1 MGFAA
6 IVRKTLIDLTGWKR
20 TLLLLLLG
28 LLVPV
33 LTGIFWRFELQNA
46 GLSPEMET
54 YVVVKHFVGISFIWT
69 AGLFLALAV
78 VTSAAG
84 AISKEA
90 GDGTLLTL
98 VSKPIS
104 RRQIVLGKF
113 AAIVAHAFLM
123 TAIILLVQAVV
134 LWFMLPVEAPTFAA
148 LLAAIPWVLLY
159 SLLVILVFTSVS
171 LALSS
176 LIDNQ
181 VAITVLAC
189 GVVLFMFL
197 FGPISSMFGLHSPS
211 YENNR
216 IYLMD
221 GSYQLGNAFAPALEQ
236 ALGGEMLP
244 ADELGE
250 IKSFAGIFEGGRWE
264 DEYANWE
271 SSSDYQ
277 YPGELANYVSP
288 WVSVL
293 LLMVL
298 TAASLAVA
306 VVMTERKEVG

>member
-1 MGFAA
+1 MGFKAV
-6 IVRKTLIDLTGWKR
+6 VRKTLIDLTGWKR
-20 TLLLLLLG
+20 TLTLLVLG
-28 LLVPV
+28 LLLPV
-33 LTGIFWRFELQNA
+33 LIGIFWRFELQNT

-54 YVVVKHFVGISFIWT
+54 YVVVKHFIGISFIWT
-69 AGLFLALAV
+69 AGLFLAMAV

-84 AISKEA
+84 ALSKEA
-90 GDGTLLTL
+90 SDGTLLTL

-113 AAIVAHAFLM
+113 VAIAAHAFLM
-123 TAIILLVQAVV
+123 TAIILLVQAIV
-134 LWFMLPVEAPTFAA
+134 LWFMLPVEAPSFAA
-148 LLAAIPWVLLY
+148 LLAAISWVLLY
-159 SLLVILVFTSVS
+159 SLLVILVFAAVS

-211 YENNR
+211 YENNH

-244 ADELGE
+244 ASEMGE
-250 IKSFAGIFEGGRWE
+250 MKTFAGIFEGGRW
-264 DEYANWE
+264 DEYE
-271 SSSDYQ
+271 SREITSEYQ

-288 WVSVL
+288 WVSVV

-298 TAASLAVA
+298 AGGSLAVA
-306 VVMTERKEVG
+306 VVATERKDVG

>member
-6 IVRKTLIDLTGWKR
+6 ILRKTLIDLTGWKR
-20 TLLLLLLG
+20 TLTLMVLG
-28 LLVPV
+28 LFLPV
-33 LTGIFWRFELQNA
+33 ITGIFWRFELENA

-54 YVVVKHFVGISFIWT
+54 YVVVKHFIGISFIWT
-69 AGLFLALAV
+69 AGLFLAMAV

-84 AISKEA
+84 ALSKEA

-113 AAIVAHAFLM
+113 AAIVVHALLM
-123 TAIILLVQAVV
+123 MAIILLTQAVL
-134 LWFMLPVEAPTFAA
+134 LWFMLPVDAPTFAA
-148 LLAAIPWVLLY
+148 LLAAVPWILLY
-159 SLLVILVFTSVS
+159 SLLVILVFSSIS
-171 LALSS
+171 LAMSS

-197 FGPISSMFGLHSPS
+197 FGPISSIFGLHSES
-211 YENNR
+211 YENNH

-244 ADELGE
+244 ANELNE
-250 IKSFAGIFEGGRWE
+250 IRIFTGIFGGNRWE
-264 DEYANWE
+264 EYYPWE
-271 SSSDYQ
+271 ETSEYQ
-277 YPGELANYVSP
+277 YPGELANYVRP
-288 WVSVL
+288 WVSVV

-298 TAASLAVA
+298 TAGSLAVA
-306 VVMTERKEVG
+306 VVMTERKDVG